1 MPLLFMEPEP
11 RIVLDPKILT
21 GKPII
26 RGTRISVDFILELL
40 ASGWTE
46 SSILQEYPGIGHE
59 DILACIRYAQEIVR
73 SERVF
78 SIHTREKITG

>member
-1 MPLLFMEPEP
+1 MEPVT
-11 RIVLDPKILT
+11 RIVLDPEILT

-46 SSILQEYPGIGHE
+46 SSIIQEYPGIGHD
-59 DILACIRYAQEIVR
+59 DIIACIRYAQEIVK

-78 SIHTREKITG
+78 STHMEEKITG

>member
-1 MPLLFMEPEP
+1 MEPVT
-11 RIVLDPKILT
+11 RIVLDPEILT

-26 RGTRISVDFILELL
+26 RGTRISVDFVLELL

-46 SSILQEYPGIGHE
+46 SSIIQEYPGIGHD
-59 DILACIRYAQEIVR
+59 DIIACIRYAQEIVK

-78 SIHTREKITG
+78 STHTGEKITG

>member
-1 MPLLFMEPEP
+1 MQPES
-11 RIVLDPKILT
+11 RIVLDPEILA

-26 RGTRISVDFILELL
+26 KGTRISVDFVLELL

-46 SSILQEYPGIGHE
+46 NAIIQEYPGIVHE
-59 DILACIRYAQEIVR
+59 DILACIRYAQEIVK

-78 SIHTREKITG
+78 STHSGEKITG

>member
-1 MPLLFMEPEP
+1 MEPVT
-11 RIVLDPKILT
+11 RIVLDPEILT

-26 RGTRISVDFILELL
+26 RGTRISVDFILDLL

-46 SSILQEYPGIGHE
+46 SSIIQEYPGIGHD
-59 DILACIRYAQEIVR
+59 DIIACIRYAQEIVK

-78 SIHTREKITG
+78 STHSGEKITG